1 MRKLRFGV
9 AGVGY
14 MGPLHAEKLVQLE
27 SENLGVQLVGVA
39 DINPRKV
46 RRAAERFAVPGF
58 ESVRD
63 MLPGLDGLIVAVPTT
78 EHLAVVRDALEAG
91 VDVLVEKPIAS
102 SLEEAEELLRL
113 AEARGRLLQVGH
125 LEWFNA
131 AMGVIQKH
139 FRKPH
144 FIEAY
149 RVGPFTARSTDIDVV
164 RDLMIHD
171 LDIIQQLIGEEP
183 ERIEAVGLSV
193 LTSTA
198 DVANARLVYPGGC
211 VASLTASRVSPNP
224 MRKIRFFQPDG
235 YFSADFLNQTGV
247 VASRDEASVAS
258 GESLRFDKMDVN
270 RSDALLTQLRA
281 FVDAMRT
288 RKRPAVDAL
297 NGLGALRTAIRVNE
311 AISMSSAGPDFDP
324 LG

>member
-1 MRKLRFGV
+1 MGV

-14 MGPLHAEKLVQLE
+14 MGPLHAQKLVQLE
-27 SENLGVQLVGVA
+27 AEDAGVQLVGVA
-39 DINPRKV
+39 DINPRKA
-46 RRAAERFAVPGF
+46 RRAAERFGVPGF
-58 ESVRD
+58 ERVRE
-63 MLPGLDGLIVAVPTT
+63 MLPYLDALIVAVPTT
-78 EHLAVVRDALEAG
+78 EHITVVRDALEAG

-102 SLEEAEELLRL
+102 NLEEAEELLLL
-113 AEARGRLLQVGH
+113 AEARGRLIQVGH

-131 AMGVIQKH
+131 AMDVIREH

-149 RVGPFTARSTDIDVV
+149 RVGPFTERSTDIDVV

-183 ERIEAVGLSV
+183 ERIEAVGLSI
-193 LTSTA
+193 LTPSA

-211 VASLTASRVSPNP
+211 VATLTASRVSPNP
-224 MRKIRFFQPDG
+224 MRKIRFFQADG

-247 VASRDEASVAS
+247 VASRDGVAMKTD
-258 GESLRFDKMDVN
+258 EPLHFDKIEVN
-270 RSDALLTQLRA
+270 RSDALLAQLRA
-281 FVDAMRT
+281 FIDTLRT
-288 RKRPAVDAL
+288 RKRPAVDAM

-311 AISMSSAGPDFDP
+311 AISMNRAGPGFDP

>member
-1 MRKLRFGV
+1 
-9 AGVGY
+9 

-27 SENLGVQLVGVA
+27 SEGLGMQLVGVA

-46 RRAAERFAVPGF
+46 RRAAERFGVPGF
-58 ESVRD
+58 ESVRE
-63 MLPGLDGLIVAVPTT
+63 MLHGLDALIVAVPTT
-78 EHLAVVRDALEAG
+78 EHLAVVKDALEAG

-102 SLEEAEELLRL
+102 NLDEAEELLRL
-113 AEARGRLLQVGH
+113 AEARGRILQVGH

-131 AMGVIQKH
+131 AMDVIQKH

-247 VASRDEASVAS
+247 VASRDEASVAGS
-258 GESLRFDKMDVN
+258 ESLRFDKMDVN

-281 FVDAMRT
+281 FFDVLQT
-288 RKRPAVDAL
+288 RKQPAVDAA

-311 AISMSSAGPDFDP
+311 AISMNAAGPGFDP

>member
-1 MRKLRFGV
+1 
-9 AGVGY
+9 

-27 SENLGVQLVGVA
+27 AEDAGVQLVGVA
-39 DINPRKV
+39 DINPRKA

-58 ESVRD
+58 EHVRE
-63 MLPGLDGLIVAVPTT
+63 MLPYLDALIVAVPTT
-78 EHLAVVRDALEAG
+78 EHITVVRDALEAG
-91 VDVLVEKPIAS
+91 VDVLVEKPITAD
-102 SLEEAEELLRL
+102 LEEAQELLLL
-113 AEARGRLLQVGH
+113 AEARGRLIQVGH

-131 AMGVIQKH
+131 AMDVIREH
-139 FRKPH
+139 FREPH

-183 ERIEAVGLSV
+183 ESIEAVGLSI
-193 LTSTA
+193 LTPSA

-247 VASRDEASVAS
+247 VASRDGVTMKTDEP
-258 GESLRFDKMDVN
+258 LHFDKIEVN
-270 RSDALLTQLRA
+270 RSDALLAQLRA
-281 FVDAMRT
+281 FIDTLRT
-288 RKRPAVDAL
+288 RKRPAVDAM

-311 AISMSSAGPDFDP
+311 AISMNSAGPGFDP

>member
-1 MRKLRFGV
+1 MKKLRLGV

-27 SENLGVQLVGVA
+27 AEDTGVRLVGVA
-39 DINPRKV
+39 DINPRKA
-46 RRAAERFAVPGF
+46 RRAAERFGVPGF
-58 ESVRD
+58 ERVRD
-63 MLPGLDGLIVAVPTT
+63 MLPSLDALIVAVPTT

-91 VDVLVEKPIAS
+91 VDVLVEKPIAA
-102 SLEEAEELLRL
+102 SLEEAEELLLL
-113 AEARGRLLQVGH
+113 AEARGRLIQVGH

-131 AMGVIQKH
+131 AMDVIQKH
-139 FRKPH
+139 FQKPH

-183 ERIEAVGLSV
+183 ERIEAVGLSI
-193 LTSTA
+193 LTSSA

-224 MRKIRFFQPDG
+224 MRKIRFFQPEG
-235 YFSADFLNQTGV
+235 YFSADFLNHTGV
-247 VASRDEASVAS
+247 VASRGSVSEKSDEVLHL
-258 GESLRFDKMDVN
+258 EKIEVN
-270 RSDALLTQLRA
+270 RSDALLAQLRA
-281 FVDAMRT
+281 FVDALRT
-288 RKRPAVDAL
+288 RKRPAVDAM

-311 AISMSSAGPDFDP
+311 AIKMNGAGPGFDP

>member
-27 SENLGVQLVGVA
+27 AEDLGVELVGVA
-39 DINPRKV
+39 DINPRKA
-46 RRAAERFAVPGF
+46 RRAADRFSVPGF
-58 ESVRD
+58 ESVRE
-63 MLPGLDGLIVAVPTT
+63 MLPELDALIAAVPTT

-102 SLEEAEELLRL
+102 SLEEAEELLLL
-113 AEARGRLLQVGH
+113 AEARGQVLQVGH
-125 LEWFNA
+125 LEWFNG
-131 AMGVIQKH
+131 AMDVIQKH

-183 ERIEAVGLSV
+183 DHIEAVGLSI
-193 LTSTA
+193 LTPTA

-224 MRKIRFFQPDG
+224 MRKMRFFQPDG
-235 YFSADFLNQTGV
+235 YFSADFLNHTGV
-247 VASRDEASVAS
+247 VASRDEVSLAS
-258 GESLRFDKMDVN
+258 GEGLRFDKVDVN

-281 FVDAMRT
+281 FIDTLRT
-288 RKRPAVDAL
+288 RKRPAVDAA

-311 AISMSSAGPDFDP
+311 AISLNEAGPGFDP

>member
-1 MRKLRFGV
+1 MKKLRLGV
-9 AGVGY
+9 AGVGH
-14 MGPLHAEKLVQLE
+14 MGPLHAEKLIELE
-27 SENLGVQLVGVA
+27 AEDAGVQLVGVA
-39 DINPRKV
+39 DINPRKA
-46 RRAAERFAVPGF
+46 RRAAERFGVPGF
-58 ESVRD
+58 ERVRE
-63 MLPGLDGLIVAVPTT
+63 MLPYLDALIVAVPTT
-78 EHLAVVRDALEAG
+78 EHITVVRDALEAG
-91 VDVLVEKPIAS
+91 VDVLVEKPITAN
-102 SLEEAEELLRL
+102 LKEAEELLLL
-113 AEARGRLLQVGH
+113 AEARGRLIQVGH

-131 AMGVIQKH
+131 AMDVIREH

-171 LDIIQQLIGEEP
+171 LDIIQQFIGEEP
-183 ERIEAVGLSV
+183 ERIEAVGLSI
-193 LTSTA
+193 LTPSA

-247 VASRDEASVAS
+247 VASRDGGAMKSDEP
-258 GESLRFDKMDVN
+258 LRFDKIEVN
-270 RSDALLTQLRA
+270 GSDALLAQLRG
-281 FVDAMRT
+281 FIDALRT
-288 RKRPAVDAL
+288 RKRPAVDAVS
-297 NGLGALRTAIRVNE
+297 GLGALRTAIRVNE
-311 AISMSSAGPDFDP
+311 AISMNSAGPGFDP

>member
-1 MRKLRFGV
+1 M
-9 AGVGY
+9 
-14 MGPLHAEKLVQLE
+14 
-27 SENLGVQLVGVA
+27 
-39 DINPRKV
+39 
-46 RRAAERFAVPGF
+46 
-58 ESVRD
+58 
-63 MLPGLDGLIVAVPTT
+63 
-78 EHLAVVRDALEAG
+78 
-91 VDVLVEKPIAS
+91 
-102 SLEEAEELLRL
+102 
-113 AEARGRLLQVGH
+113 
-125 LEWFNA
+125 
-131 AMGVIQKH
+131 
-139 FRKPH
+139 
-144 FIEAY
+144 
-149 RVGPFTARSTDIDVV
+149 V